1 MELKDSHVPVLRVSA
16 PLFPS
21 LSPQQQHLIF
31 SADFLKSL
39 FILPGQEKVVGG
51 HDLIHAKV
59 GDDVIL
65 PCHLEPPFDVNSLTI
80 EWRFQGQI
88 IHLHHSGAKDDKTSD
103 PKYQGRTSM
112 FHDEFKKGNIS
123 LRLIKVTKEDE
134 GNYTCFVPKLQSQ
147 VRKVKV
153 TLKLGELYKIK
164 II

>member
-1 MELKDSHVPVLRVSA
+1 M
-16 PLFPS
+16 
-21 LSPQQQHLIF
+21 
-31 SADFLKSL
+31 
-39 FILPGQEKVVGG
+39 VGG